1 MTLFRRSVSGGT
13 RLAPRLLFGALFGL
27 LSGGWLSAAEGVLSE
42 RFDLAAGSLFLG
54 SAGTGLAEEGPAPAE
69 AQGEEWPKDYVPADA
84 IEEEAEPAVGFQVK
98 QGFFVGLYLPV
109 QNLEG
114 ELDGEGAFVE
124 PLEVLLSPE
133 VDDGVGF
140 GVSVGGRARNLS
152 LEVGYQ
158 RTFHDW
164 DHIAPASGDAG
175 LNLVNVDLKIYPWSD
190 IRIQPTLQAGFGFA
204 WLDVDGGVLSPGG
217 VVIGDATYFG
227 IAGELGGGLTFYP
240 TPEWGISAI
249 AGYRLLYF
257 SDAWGKDVSGVLSD
271 GIDAHGWFFQF
282 GMTYTF

>member
-1 MTLFRRSVSGGT
+1 MALLGRSSSGGN
-13 RLAPRLLFGALFGL
+13 RLRSRSIVAALSGV
-27 LSGGWLSAAEGVLSE
+27 LSGGWLSAADGVLAD
-42 RFDLAAGSLFLG
+42 RFELAAGSLFLG
-54 SAGTGLAEEGPAPAE
+54 STEVGLAEEEPAPAG
-69 AQGEEWPKDYVPADA
+69 AQDEVWPKDYVPADV
-84 IEEEAEPAVGFQVK
+84 IEEEPEPAAPFRVK
-98 QGFFVGLYLPV
+98 QGFFIGVYLPV

-124 PLEVLLSPE
+124 PLEVLLSPQ

-140 GVSVGGRARNLS
+140 GVSVGGRAQNFS

-164 DHIAPASGDAG
+164 EHVAPASGDAA
-175 LNLVNVDLKIYPWSD
+175 LNLVNFDLKVYPWSE
-190 IRIQPTLQAGFGFA
+190 IRIQPTIQAGFGFA